1 MSQKTFSFVAAV
13 VFGLIA
19 LGHVLRLIWQP
30 PISIAGWSPPTWG
43 SAVALVFFA
52 FLAFEGFRGS
62 RKG

>member
-30 PISIAGWSPPTWG
+30 PISIAGWSPPIWG